1 MFDVIIIGAGPAG
14 ISASLYTKRA
24 NLNTLVLHYG
34 ESNLQKAKMIENYYG
49 FPKGIS
55 GEKLYEAGIKQA
67 TNLGIQVKDEE
78 ILKIEIEAKDN
89 KNIFHVITTDNRY
102 SSMSIILALGAKKN
116 KLQIKGIKELEGKGI
131 SYCAVCDG
139 FFYRNKDVAVI
150 GNGKYAI
157 SETNDLINIA
167 KTVTILTNGEKEP
180 EFRADNV
187 KILTKPIEEIE
198 GKDKV
203 EQVVFNDRSTIKTD
217 GIFIA
222 QGTAGSTEIAKKL
235 GLLLKDDKIVVNDNM
250 ETNVKGV
257 FACGDCVG
265 GVLQVSKAVSD
276 GTIAG
281 LSLINFLR
289 NLKS

>member
-1 MFDVIIIGAGPAG
+1 MYDVIIIGAGPAG

-34 ESNLQKAKMIENYYG
+34 KSNLQQAKLIENYYG
-49 FPKGIS
+49 FSNGIS
-55 GEKLYEAGIKQA
+55 GEALYSAGINQA
-67 TNLGIQVKDEE
+67 INLGVQVKEEE
-78 ILKIEIEAKDN
+78 ILKIEIDYKDN
-89 KNIFHVITTDNRY
+89 RNVFNVITAENKY
-102 SSMSIILALGAKKN
+102 ISKSIILALGAKKN

-150 GNGKYAI
+150 GSGKYAI

>member
-34 ESNLQKAKMIENYYG
+34 ESNLQKAKMIENYHW

-55 GEKLYEAGIKQA
+55 GEELYEAGIKQA

-102 SSMSIILALGAKKN
+102 TSRSIILALGAKKN

-150 GNGKYAI
+150 GSGKYAI